1 MCINRTWH
9 KHSIIFRWIKF
20 WLSEGMWNTQ
30 KAFERFEYLISNNH
44 ACCLTS
50 SLDNNFSL
58 LKNHFIVICSMIAVF
73 AK

>member
-1 MCINRTWH
+1 MCIKRTWH
-9 KHSIIFRWIKF
+9 NHTIIFRWINF
-20 WLSEGMWNTQ
+20 WFSEGMWNTQ

-44 ACCLTS
+44 ACRLTS
-50 SLDNNFSL
+50 TVDNFSL